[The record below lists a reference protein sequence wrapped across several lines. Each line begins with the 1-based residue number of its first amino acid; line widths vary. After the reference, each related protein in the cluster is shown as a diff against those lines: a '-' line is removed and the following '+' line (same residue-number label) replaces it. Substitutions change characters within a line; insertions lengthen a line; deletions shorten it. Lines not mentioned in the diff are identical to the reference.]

1 MLSGLRNINFDDMTD
16 IAPVALMLIAM
27 PISSS
32 IGHAI
37 GIGLITY
44 TFIKLLTGKAKE
56 VSVLTYILSV
66 IFLVKFF
73 VAI

>member
-1 MLSGLRNINFDDMTD
+1 MLSGLKRVDFEDLTQA
-16 IAPVALMLIAM
+16 APVALMLIAM

-44 TFIKLLTGKAKE
+44 TVIKMLTGKAKE
-56 VSVLTYILSV
+56 VHWLTYVLSIL
-66 IFLVKFF
+66 FLVKFF
-73 VAI
+73 IPM